1 MAKRTTPT
9 PTPTP
14 TPPAKVEKS
23 WAKLLAPRLGIDI
36 KTYIDIPEGKTAH
49 LPTAEWWS
57 RFLLAVV
64 DFYGNQI
71 PLEILDM
78 RIGCVVDSWG
88 TLDNL
93 VAWLYE
99 QPLPRHK
106 RDFRSYLDD
115 ITYA

>member
-1 MAKRTTPT
+1 MAT

-23 WAKLLAPRLGIDI
+23 WAKLLAPLVGVNMQ
-36 KTYIDIPEGKTAH
+36 TYA
-49 LPTAEWWS
+49 PTAEWWS
-57 RFLLAVV
+57 GFLLKIVN
-64 DFYGNQI
+64 FYDNEI
-71 PLEILDM
+71 PISLLDAP
-78 RIGCVVDSWG
+78 IGCVPDSWG

-99 QPLPRHK
+99 QPLPRHQ